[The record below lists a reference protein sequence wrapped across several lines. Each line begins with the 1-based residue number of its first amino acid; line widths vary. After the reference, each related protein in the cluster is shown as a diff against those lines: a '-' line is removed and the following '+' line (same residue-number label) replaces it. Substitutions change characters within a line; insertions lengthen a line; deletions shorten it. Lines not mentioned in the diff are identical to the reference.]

1 MKTGLFNFIL
11 TQVFNHFY
19 SYIQS
24 EAPKTGHLNIS
35 VVINGKRKICQIK
48 LGRRKHNL
56 IYISIFN
63 M

>member
-48 LGRRKHNL
+48 LAWSKDT
-56 IYISIFN
+56 
-63 M
+63 